1 MEVNYTEKIANKE
14 LMESSSEETS
24 FLMKLKEKNE
34 KGTQGR
40 ENNTQ
45 QRATPP
51 SKETQSRVEEK
62 TKDTTKSEQGSGPDR
77 AAGNKEKPPI
87 NMDQDPK
94 DTETLLIK
102 KLVQMRFTIKRK

>member
-1 MEVNYTEKIANKE
+1 
-14 LMESSSEETS
+14 MESSSEETS

-62 TKDTTKSEQGSGPDR
+62 TKDTTKSKQGSGPDR
-77 AAGNKEKPPI
+77 AAGNKEKPPPI
-87 NMDQDPK
+87 NILYQDPK